1 MIQMPRSILLVL
13 VLLIGDPAAGA
24 ELMPWSV
31 DGGNLTL
38 RFSGNVAASL
48 GLKIAGRPDRDGDI
62 AVEIPIG
69 SQGSLEFLAPG
80 GHFQKLL
87 GGSLPL
93 TEPLALKSSDG
104 AMIETVLRLAPA
116 PGHPPALQLIDATGA
131 SWLTLEYGHFEV
143 SGERLEVKAMDIRLG
158 AAFATAIGRPELG
171 RLWVGGAELI
181 TIANRPVRAGTEA
194 KGACT
199 TPEWPTLPGNNA
211 DLELTRMDNVDQVF
225 RSGGRVALAPSAYFR
240 NVGSADLPW
249 FGMFATPLSDPD
261 HCFDAGDGTC
271 EPYGNDQGGILVY
284 ALYRLLDGRLEQ
296 LGRSGA
302 KHAFNSVN
310 LNCSPCSSGRIVWQG
325 CEDIY
330 DVNLNSNRDFLGPR
344 SEITAHTGVWQRSG
358 SIFDQN
364 GDGVCDHPNV
374 PFFRSVRCMA
384 PAADGFDRRL
394 HVAESDL
401 TTPGARY
408 FVESWYVVRD
418 DVNIFNS
425 MGRREVSPTFSGS
438 VWQFPVAAAFQQGP
452 AIDELMQLPGEA
464 GFTSKRTNTGE
475 GRFQLVMRAKEI
487 GGGRYRYEL
496 MLMNFDFDR
505 QIDELNL
512 PLPLGAQAANF
523 TFQDGD
529 DNPVNDWNVSTTGGE
544 LSWSAPPGT
553 GLDWGSLYTFGFE
566 ASLPPVGGSV
576 ELIPREVGLPTSF
589 TVTPAL
595 NLLDDV
601 IHADGFEGQP

>member
-1 MIQMPRSILLVL
+1 MVRSIFLIL
-13 VLLIGDPAAGA
+13 VLLAGPTAAVG
-24 ELMPWSV
+24 EPMPWSV
-31 DGGNLTL
+31 DGGNLSL
-38 RFSGNVAASL
+38 RFSANVAAGL

-62 AVEIPIG
+62 AVEIQIG

-93 TEPLALKSSDG
+93 TEPLALKSSGDE
-104 AMIETVLRLAPA
+104 MIETMLRLAPA

-143 SGERLEVKAMDIRLG
+143 SGERLEVKAMDLRLG

-181 TIANRPVRAGTEA
+181 TITNRPVRAGTEA

-211 DLELTRMDNVDQVF
+211 DLALTRMDNVDQVF
-225 RSGGRVALAPSAYFR
+225 RSGGRVALAPSAYFS

-249 FGMFATPLSDPD
+249 FSMFAIPATDMN

-271 EPYGNDQGGILVY
+271 EPYANDQGGILVY

-310 LNCSPCSSGRIVWQG
+310 LNCSPCSGGRIVWQG

-330 DVNLNSNRDFLGPR
+330 NVGLNADRDFLGPR

-364 GDGVCDHPNV
+364 GDGVCDHPSSSW
-374 PFFRSVRCMA
+374 FGGVRCEA
-384 PAADGFDRRL
+384 PAVGGLDRRL

-401 TTPGARY
+401 TTAGARY

-425 MGRREVSPTFSGS
+425 MGRREVSPSFSGS
-438 VWQFPVAAAFQQGP
+438 VWQFPFAAAFQQGP
-452 AIDELMQLPGEA
+452 VIDELAQLPADA
-464 GFTSKRTNTGE
+464 GFTSHRRNTGV
-475 GRFQLVMRAKEI
+475 GRFQLVMRARVI

-505 QIDELNL
+505 QIDELNV
-512 PLPLGAQAANF
+512 PLPLGAQAGGF
-523 TFQDGD
+523 SFQDGD
-529 DNPVNDWNVSTTGGE
+529 DDPANDWTVSTAGSE
-544 LSWSAPPGT
+544 LSWRAPPGT
-553 GLDWGSLYTFGFE
+553 GLDWGSLYAFSFE
-566 ASLPPVGGSV
+566 ASLPPVNGPV
-576 ELIPREVGLPTSF
+576 ELIPRELGLPTSF
-589 TVTPAL
+589 AVTPAL

-601 IHADGFEGQP
+601 IHLDGFEGGP